1 MTLAVLREAAHGGAF
16 ELPKFIARVLEG
28 ASQRDSERH
37 LPFDLIELVREQRIG
52 ALRLP
57 VHAGGAGY
65 TYRRLLSF
73 IIDLAAAD
81 PNVAHILRNHFCFV
95 DLYAQPHFKGSS
107 KWTKLVADGAIFGL
121 GSGELNKTVGAG
133 LVSTTISKTEDGL
146 RINGAKYYSTGSLYA
161 DYILIRAVWADGP
174 KASVVLPTKR
184 AGVKLV
190 DDWDGIGQRLTG
202 SGSTFLENV
211 EVNLDEVFSDE
222 ADDGYRTP
230 YNTTLGHIL
239 VTAVAAGVARAAAN
253 EARDLLARRGR
264 SFSHAP
270 TVVPAEDPI
279 LLQDLG
285 EISSAAF
292 ATEALVLAAADALDL
307 VDTVAASGGKAVEE
321 RHAASLAAAK
331 AKVVI
336 DTLALNAAAKIFD
349 VGGAS
354 ATKRAENLDRH
365 WRNIRTLISHNPAS
379 YKALHVG
386 KYELDGTLVPDNGF
400 F

>member
-1 MTLAVLREAAHGGAF
+1 M
-16 ELPKFIARVLEG
+16 
-28 ASQRDSERH
+28 
-37 LPFDLIELVREQRIG
+37 
-52 ALRLP
+52 
-57 VHAGGAGY
+57 
-65 TYRRLLSF
+65 
-73 IIDLAAAD
+73 
-81 PNVAHILRNHFCFV
+81 
-95 DLYAQPHFKGSS
+95 
-107 KWTKLVADGAIFGL
+107 
-121 GSGELNKTVGAG
+121 
-133 LVSTTISKTEDGL
+133 STTVSKTEDGL
-146 RINGAKYYSTGSLYA
+146 RISGSKYYSTGSLYA
-161 DYILIRAVWADGP
+161 DYILIRAAWADGP

-184 AGVKLV
+184 AGVRLV

-211 EVNLDEVFSDE
+211 EVNEDEVFSDE
-222 ADDGYRTP
+222 AEDDYRTP

-239 VTAVAAGVARAAAN
+239 VTAVATGVARAAAN
-253 EARDLLARRGR
+253 EAGALIARRER

-270 TVVPAEDPI
+270 TVLPTEDPI

-307 VDTVAASGGKAVEE
+307 VDKVAASGGNASVE

-336 DTLALNAAAKIFD
+336 DNLALNAASKIFD

-379 YKALHVG
+379 YKALHIG
-386 KYELDGTLVPDNGF
+386 KFELDGTLIPDNGF